1 MNPTPVFWCIAGQG
15 FALPELWFVF
25 QQTKFVF
32 TDAGGKQGF
41 VRMEYPSEG
50 SLEAYLGCRG
60 WGNKAAQAAAA
71 ERWGPNVLD
80 IPMPAFMTLFAEH
93 AVAPFFV
100 FQILCVALWSLDD
113 YWYYAL
119 FTLVMLVLFEAM
131 LCLQRQKNLEML
143 RSMRREPTLVYVL
156 RAGRWQRVSSEA
168 VTPGEVVS
176 LVARPP
182 TVANAVREMQQ
193 RAMRNRHRAGRQQG
207 SGFPRGV
214 GGAAGTGLGM
224 DQIMSSGDYGLP
236 GGGGTM
242 VGDEEALAPFDVLL
256 MRGSCVVNEAMLTG
270 ESVPQ
275 AKTSLLSAGGAAG
288 GGSWVKVEDG
298 TDSPHRKHVIFSG
311 TKVLQYAADDDDG
324 GAVEGPGSDLA
335 GLTPP
340 PDKGCPCVVLRTGFE
355 TSQGQLMKTILFATK
370 RVAAGSDWETGV
382 FILILLV
389 FAAVASAFVLAE
401 GLADKTRNPF
411 KLVLHCIMILT
422 SVIPPELPIEL
433 SLAVMNSL
441 TALTQ
446 SLIFCTEPFRIPLA
460 GKVDVCC
467 FDKTGTLTSDNLVM
481 KGVAG
486 APLPPSERG
495 ARGGDATVES
505 TLAKNPPAAATAAGD
520 PATVTV
526 PVAELGEVPTRILAG
541 CHSLVTLNGSLVG
554 DSVEVA
560 TLKGLGWA
568 CLRGGLVAPR
578 ASAKAAREAWR
589 AASGSGT
596 PAEGGSGSGSG
607 GGGSVS
613 GGNGSGDSTAAAA
626 AAADGALQPLQVVHS
641 WAFDPSLRRM
651 CTAVRLAEGAH
662 SGSGGQ
668 AGQQQQRAGAP
679 AAAAAGGGP
688 AQEKGGVPPFHDR
701 LWVVAKGAPE
711 SLEPLLSDAPP
722 NYRSTFLHHMG
733 QGSRVLALAYRA
745 LEPRV
750 DLATCRRMRRSSAE
764 RGLRFGGFLVL
775 GCPLKPDAPYV
786 VRELRESSHSVCMI
800 TGDGA
805 LTAADVA
812 RQVGMI
818 DQPPSRTLVLSRTP
832 AGGGG
837 ERVAA
842 AESLSAEA
850 AGGSPDASSLCWV
863 SLAAGGAPSG
873 GGGRVPFD
881 AGGGGVPFDAPGI
894 AALAE
899 RHALCVT
906 GDMLSQV
913 SAVTGAGGAGVD
925 FTAAPE
931 TPSSSTKKGLKLPSS
946 SSSSDDLPA
955 KAAAAHSSALSA
967 LCSHATVFARVSP
980 AQKELIIGEL
990 NASGHTTVMC
1000 GDGTNDV
1007 GALRRA
1013 HVGNV
1018 MWISIVNS
1026 PELERRLEA
1035 FLGDGQQQQQ
1045 RRRKK
1050 GTEETA
1056 GSTSS
1061 TSGRRGKKSQAKQS
1075 RLLASREIEE
1085 QEKDPALV
1093 KLGDASIASPFT
1105 AKTTSVGCVLAVIRQ
1120 GRCTL
1125 VTTLQVYKILA
1136 LNCLTS
1142 AYMLSALYLKGVKQG
1157 DGQMT
1162 ALGLAVSALFY
1173 FASRSHPLRRLSTA
1187 RPPARILCLPACL
1200 SVLGQFAAHLASLLV
1215 VTRLCEGHVNPEDP
1229 SVMPDGPFRANT
1241 FNSAVFLLSAVM
1253 QVNTFAAN
1261 YTGHPFM
1268 QSLGENRA
1276 MCYLVLACYATLLV
1290 AASGLAP
1297 SLESWLQLAPFPAGF
1312 RGPLLAVLAADTALV
1327 FAVEYGTRWYAGGFG
1342 GGGAGVVVAAAGS
1355 GKTSGGRNKSR
1366 KRTKRP
1372 IG

>member
-1 MNPTPVFWCIAGQG
+1 
-15 FALPELWFVF
+15 
-25 QQTKFVF
+25 
-32 TDAGGKQGF
+32 
-41 VRMEYPSEG
+41 MEYPSEG

-60 WGNKAAQAAAA
+60 WGDEAALAAAA

-143 RSMRREPTLVYVL
+143 RSMRREPALVYAL

-176 LVARPP
+176 LVARPH
-182 TVANAVREMQQ
+182 TVANAIREMQQ
-193 RAMRNRHRAGRQQG
+193 RAMRNRYRAGRQQG
-207 SGFPRGV
+207 SSFPRGV
-214 GGAAGTGLGM
+214 GGEAGTGLGM

-236 GGGGTM
+236 GGGGAM

-311 TKVLQYAADDDDG
+311 TKVLQYADDDDGGG

-335 GLTPP
+335 GLPPP

-389 FAAVASAFVLAE
+389 FAAAASAFVLAE
-401 GLADKTRNPF
+401 GLADETRNPF
-411 KLVLHCIMILT
+411 KLILHCIMILT

-481 KGVAG
+481 RGVAG
-486 APLPPSERG
+486 APSPPSERG
-495 ARGGDATVES
+495 PRGGDATVES
-505 TLAKNPPAAATAAGD
+505 TPAKKPPVAATAAGD

-554 DSVEVA
+554 DSMEVA

-578 ASAKAAREAWR
+578 ASAKAARETWR
-589 AASGSGT
+589 AASGSGA
-596 PAEGGSGSGSG
+596 PAEGSSGRGTAGGGSGSG
-607 GGGSVS
+607 
-613 GGNGSGDSTAAAA
+613 GNGNGDSTAAAA
-626 AAADGALQPLQVVHS
+626 AAAGADGALQPLQVVHS

-662 SGSGGQ
+662 SGSVRE
-668 AGQQQQRAGAP
+668 AGQQQLRAGAP
-679 AAAAAGGGP
+679 AAAAGRP
-688 AQEKGGVPPFHDR
+688 AQEEGGVPPFHDR

-832 AGGGG
+832 AGEGG

-850 AGGSPDASSLCWV
+850 AGESPDASSLCWV

-873 GGGRVPFD
+873 GEGRVSFG
-881 AGGGGVPFDAPGI
+881 AGGGGVPFHAPGI
-894 AALAE
+894 ATLAE

-906 GDMLSQV
+906 GDVLSQV
-913 SAVTGAGGAGVD
+913 GAGGAGVD
-925 FTAAPE
+925 VTAAPE
-931 TPSSSTKKGLKLPSS
+931 APSSSAKKGSKLTSS
-946 SSSSDDLPA
+946 SSSSDEMPA
-955 KAAAAHSSALSA
+955 KAAAHSSALSA

-1013 HVGNV
+1013 HVGKFFFAFR
-1018 MWISIVNS
+1018 ISIVNS

-1045 RRRKK
+1045 QQRRKK
-1050 GTEETA
+1050 TTEETA
-1056 GSTSS
+1056 GSS
-1061 TSGRRGKKSQAKQS
+1061 SGRRGKKSQAKQS

-1200 SVLGQFAAHLASLLV
+1200 SVLGQFAAHLASLLA

-1253 QVNTFAAN
+1253 QVVNTFAAN

-1297 SLESWLQLAPFPAGF
+1297 SLESWLQLAPFPGGF

-1327 FAVEYGTRWYAGGFG
+1327 FAVEYGTRWYAGRFG
-1342 GGGAGVVVAAAGS
+1342 GGGAGVGVAAAGS
-1355 GKTSGGRNKSR
+1355 GKTSGEKKKSR

-1372 IG
+1372 VG